1 MIPNNTNFNL
11 LHVVPPYP
19 NALDVTHQNSGNSS
33 PSLHNYSSMSP
44 ASSVSNTV
52 YNSSEVSPMGTGDAS
67 WNKAP
72 NYFER
77 PKPDRHIVL
86 NPLGSPDIGAQFQSP
101 ASSIMNTINSL
112 VHGSSGG
119 LLQVQQS
126 QYFGP
131 AELNPNLKRPHDA
144 TTSTEF
150 GALSVVPIPFDCN
163 QTTGGIEQTI
173 REVAT
178 NKRERVDEE
187 LDVIIPKKQPRLSV
201 NGKRIGRPPGSCK
214 ANYIPPTKITEQN
227 DEDVRQCL
235 WDGCTLTLDDRA
247 TFFVHVDNHIQKNEV
262 NSHKRTHTKQKL
274 YCCEVCPKRYGR
286 LENLKT
292 HRRTHTG
299 EKPYHCNVPNCNKS
313 FTNASDRS
321 KHSKRT
327 HSNEKPYCCD
337 FGSCACAYT
346 DPSSLRK
353 HVKSKHP
360 EHHAMK
366 MAMRKT
372 QRKSIKQIASEKVQ
386 MSPLPTAAEAPISPQ
401 QNLPTLPLNMIPPPL
416 QTQLPLRVPPFTG
429 MPFANPALQLFLA
442 TQMRMAPPMT
452 PFPLPQLTSLNVS
465 PLDLAAILAG
475 AATPKP
481 STD

>member
-247 TFFVHVDNHIQKNEV
+247 
-262 NSHKRTHTKQKL
+262 
-274 YCCEVCPKRYGR
+274 VCPKRYGR